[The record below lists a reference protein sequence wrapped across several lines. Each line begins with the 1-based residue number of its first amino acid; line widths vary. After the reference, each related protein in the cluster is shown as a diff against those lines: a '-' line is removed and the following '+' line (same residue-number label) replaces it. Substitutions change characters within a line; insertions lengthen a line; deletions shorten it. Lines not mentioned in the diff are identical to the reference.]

1 MSVAAVADPPAPA
14 VFETDLVLEGS
25 DGQLSFEV
33 GGKRVTSSE
42 LKLVGGKLEVEGQF
56 AKGERAVLRVEIEVG
71 EVAFVDSRDGKT
83 GQVVGCA
90 RRHKARIVN
99 VSRAES
105 ED

>member
-1 MSVAAVADPPAPA
+1 MAVAAVQDPPAPA
-14 VFETDLVLEGS
+14 QFETDLVIEGT
-25 DGQLSFEV
+25 GQLSFDV

-56 AKGERAVLRVEIEVG
+56 EKGELVVLRLEAIVG
-71 EVAFVDSRDGKT
+71 EVAFVDSTDSKT

-99 VSRAES
+99 VSRADE
-105 ED
+105 EA